1 MEPHIDYLG
10 KLIAMVICLILSAYF
25 SATETSFSSLNKTR
39 LKVLADDGDKKA
51 ERALKLAENYDKL
64 IFTILIGNNIVNI
77 AMASIGT
84 LLFIGIYGD
93 VGATISTVVVT
104 LVVLFFGEITP
115 KSVAKDMPEKFA
127 MFSAP
132 FIRVWIW
139 VLTPVNFLLSQW
151 KKLVSR
157 FFKTDDESKISH
169 EELLLF
175 MEDAEQDG
183 GIDEN
188 EGELLRNALEF
199 RDLTAAEIL
208 THRIEIEA
216 VDITDSHEDIAKVF
230 TQSGFSR
237 LLVYRDT
244 IDQVVGV
251 LHQKDFYVNG
261 KMTERP
267 IAEIMTAPLF
277 VYQHT
282 KIRDILETLQLK
294 KSHIAI
300 VVDDFGGTLGIVTM
314 EDILEELVGEIWDE
328 HDEVEEDF
336 EKLGE
341 DLYRVDCSVS
351 LEDFCEFFDV
361 KLESDSV
368 SVGGWI
374 MEYLNHIPVKDE
386 KIAVENLEI
395 TVSEVNAHRVSF
407 ITVRQFEREDA
418 EEQDS

>member
-39 LKVLADDGDKKA
+39 LKVLADDGNKKA

-93 VGATISTVVVT
+93 VGATISTVVVMV
-104 LVVLFFGEITP
+104 VVLFFGEITP
-115 KSVAKDMPEKFA
+115 KSIAKDMPEKFA

-230 TQSGFSR
+230 T
-237 LLVYRDT
+237 
-244 IDQVVGV
+244 
-251 LHQKDFYVNG
+251 
-261 KMTERP
+261 
-267 IAEIMTAPLF
+267 
-277 VYQHT
+277 
-282 KIRDILETLQLK
+282 
-294 KSHIAI
+294 
-300 VVDDFGGTLGIVTM
+300 
-314 EDILEELVGEIWDE
+314 
-328 HDEVEEDF
+328 
-336 EKLGE
+336 
-341 DLYRVDCSVS
+341 
-351 LEDFCEFFDV
+351 
-361 KLESDSV
+361 
-368 SVGGWI
+368 
-374 MEYLNHIPVKDE
+374 
-386 KIAVENLEI
+386 
-395 TVSEVNAHRVSF
+395 
-407 ITVRQFEREDA
+407 
-418 EEQDS
+418 